1 MRAFL
6 FLIVLVGCSHKINI
20 VAPAENLSRAQ
31 YEAFGKN
38 AMVTSQGE
46 ATSRASL
53 ATLANGGNIIDAFVT
68 ASFMISVE
76 RPQST
81 GIGGGGCALPISIFK
96 KKTKYTLL
104 TFGKLHL
111 FYQNLECF

>member
-6 FLIVLVGCSHKINI
+6 CLIILVSCSHKINI
-20 VAPAENLSRAQ
+20 VAPAENLSRTQ

-38 AMVTSQGE
+38 AMVTTQGA

-53 ATLANGGNIIDAFVT
+53 ATLASGGNIIDAFVT

-81 GIGGGGCALPISIFK
+81 GIGGGGFLLLYLQKENKVYAFDFRETAPVLS
-96 KKTKYTLL
+96 KT
-104 TFGKLHL
+104 GM
-111 FYQNLECF
+111 